1 MPALPRAEKHSSL
14 EGHAAFERGPGSR
27 LFSGGVHHRGRPA
40 GDTIATKTLDDEDI
54 VAIRP
59 SFIDLTADCQ
69 VAVGTFPWT
78 AAGLYP

>member
-1 MPALPRAEKHSSL
+1 MSY
-14 EGHAAFERGPGSR
+14 
-27 LFSGGVHHRGRPA
+27 HRGRPA

-54 VAIRP
+54 VATRP
-59 SFIDLTADCQ
+59 SFIDLMADCQ